1 MKNETITAVA
11 LKFKYKYQKKLYN
24 FKLNNKKRNIQSL
37 LNILKSHLI
46 KKLYNL
52 SKKFKI
58 T

>member
-37 LNILKSHLI
+37 
-46 KKLYNL
+46 
-52 SKKFKI
+52 
-58 T
+58 